1 LNLPYLSKYG
11 KFNLGFLLYWHMW
24 HVVEENNT
32 GDSPTFRPSNPAF
45 RFIIE
50 YYSSLRDFGPY

>member
-1 LNLPYLSKYG
+1 
-11 KFNLGFLLYWHMW
+11 MW